1 MSMMKQ
7 ACEIY
12 DYYRADRVLNE
23 DDRAD
28 FLVMMQDNAHPVDAA
43 MAVSGLTVAL
53 IEYTWSKERF
63 NLLLEGY
70 YPCNSQMVR
79 ERIFVGLL
87 LAMIK
92 NNHAIRESEDLWD
105 PIQEVLTDDAEMSF
119 TALCNIA
126 RTTQVKYLEQFNKTI
141 SKELMPLLDKVGSDE
156 FYDAIRKHQGEMERI
171 ALMALDQNFLIFKDA
186 YNTSFFQDTEAHW
199 FLPWDN
205 EQLLNVDEDNRDD
218 IEELLDQWPMCDSD
232 KYAMLNVSN
241 MLLRT
246 LKGQFG
252 GDILHQ
258 TGERIGPMNIMTNAY
273 VQQMYRYFRLSKYSR
288 VNPLELV
295 AYLREMW
302 VFRLVVVGEK
312 ARKVIGEL
320 LQ

>member
-1 MSMMKQ
+1 MSAMQK

-12 DYYRADRVLNE
+12 DLYRADRVLSE

-28 FLVMMQDNAHPVDAA
+28 FIVMMQDRNHPVDAM
-43 MAVSGLTVAL
+43 MAVSGLTIAL
-53 IEYTWSKERF
+53 IEYAWSKERF
-63 NLLLEGY
+63 ALLLQGY
-70 YPCNSQMVR
+70 YESSVMMVR

-92 NNHAIRESEDLWD
+92 NNSSIREAEDLWD
-105 PIQEVLTDDAEMSF
+105 TIQDVLTGDAEMSF

-126 RTTQVKYLEQFNKTI
+126 RTSQVKYLEQFNKNIT
-141 SKELMPLLDKVGSDE
+141 KDLLPLMDQVGSDE
-156 FYDAIRKHQGEMERI
+156 FYDAIRKHQSEMERI
-171 ALMALDQNFLIFKDA
+171 ALMSLDQNFLIFKDA

-199 FLPWDN
+199 FLPWD
-205 EQLLNVDEDNRDD
+205 EDQLLNVDEDNREDVERL
-218 IEELLDQWPMCDSD
+218 IARWPMCDSD
-232 KYAMLNVSN
+232 KYAMIHVSQ

-246 LKGQFG
+246 LKGHFG
-252 GDILHQ
+252 GDMLNSI
-258 TGERIGPMNIMTNAY
+258 GDSMGPMNIMTNSY
-273 VQQMYRYFRLSKYSR
+273 VQQLYRYFRLSKYSR

-320 LQ
+320 L

>member
-1 MSMMKQ
+1 MKK

-28 FLVMMQDNAHPVDAA
+28 FLVMMQDNAYPVDAA

-126 RTTQVKYLEQFNKTI
+126 RTTQVKYL
-141 SKELMPLLDKVGSDE
+141 
-156 FYDAIRKHQGEMERI
+156 
-171 ALMALDQNFLIFKDA
+171 
-186 YNTSFFQDTEAHW
+186 
-199 FLPWDN
+199 
-205 EQLLNVDEDNRDD
+205 
-218 IEELLDQWPMCDSD
+218 
-232 KYAMLNVSN
+232 
-241 MLLRT
+241 
-246 LKGQFG
+246 
-252 GDILHQ
+252 
-258 TGERIGPMNIMTNAY
+258 
-273 VQQMYRYFRLSKYSR
+273 
-288 VNPLELV
+288 
-295 AYLREMW
+295 
-302 VFRLVVVGEK
+302 
-312 ARKVIGEL
+312 
-320 LQ
+320 